1 MVQDPPQDGNAAS
14 TTPDKRYT
22 ALLNDSIFKGIHNA
36 YLMGASIV
44 ELKARIEV
52 AVCDSLLGAV
62 TFDSSTSTFSP
73 VFYGSST
80 TKQQPNAIDDLLNK
94 IVLKDLAPKL
104 SAELRDHA
112 WLTSV
117 LRAIYKQIVMLHID
131 RFPNS
136 TTTNTVYDLPN
147 PPQNE
152 QDLSSYPYPYLY
164 PGILDPDGKMA
175 DFDYANVGIGR
186 IQDDA
191 SSGYIKQNFFDN
203 FKLYDVTR
211 RALNCLTLL
220 LDEAEES
227 LLPVMTGCYQRRL
240 VQAILAD
247 SQIPSKEPDC
257 RKIPELG
264 PDKIKTTVEVLGD
277 LVVRLLEAW
286 DSFLR
291 ECFYSDMGS
300 KSNDPN
306 ALKRDDEIE
315 LAAYEAGRSLT
326 ALSWNVSMA
335 TAPLEKALKSEQE
348 NDPKIKDYLTR
359 KAQTT
364 WLQAFNDRDINQIQ
378 YQINALCTA
387 LDQAYYRVH
396 PDIKPPGADD
406 PLTPLNPDLPSQ
418 AIQAVKHSLNYWQR
432 TVTWICS
439 SNETN
444 QPALKPALD
453 PSSVGKT
460 IKPAID
466 SALAVKTNQPAI
478 DSAPTAAQ
486 TQKDATTGISSPSQ
500 TMKWQLSK
508 SLRTELIQQAI
519 VWQSLILCQQS
530 LKSFTMEKVTQ
541 RILDEFMQDLEK
553 AIIDEIKNNKVLR
566 NLSIGIIAVI
576 FVIIVLL
583 IVAAATNYHSFSF
596 SDLIKSPLVIITA
609 IGALI
614 TPFATGISSRLSKL
628 GTFFGVAGTATEQ
641 GLQRGY
647 ARLLIEFGYL
657 NHNLA
662 ITFPLIEFF
671 LWEGLQAVEENP
683 NGAEPIKTAIEDGY
697 DFLVKVFWSRT
708 DFEEEFQRVAQAAF
722 GPISAFIH
730 AQLQVTPP
738 TAKNSK
744 PR

>member
-22 ALLNDSIFKGIHNA
+22 VLLNDSIFKGIHNA

-62 TFDSSTSTFSP
+62 TFDSDTSTFGP
-73 VFYGSST
+73 VFHDSYIP
-80 TKQQPNAIDDLLNK
+80 KQQPNAIDDLLNK

-117 LRAIYKQIVMLHID
+117 LRAIFKQIVMLHID

-136 TTTNTVYDLPN
+136 TTTNTIYDLPN

-152 QDLSSYPYPYLY
+152 QVLSSYPYPYLY
-164 PGILDPDGKMA
+164 PGILDPDGKIA

-186 IQDDA
+186 IHDDA
-191 SSGYIKQNFFDN
+191 SSGNIRQTFFDN

-227 LLPVMTGCYQRRL
+227 LLPVMIGCYQRRL
-240 VQAILAD
+240 VQAILANP
-247 SQIPSKEPDC
+247 QIPGKEPDC
-257 RKIPELG
+257 GKIPELDS
-264 PDKIKTTVEVLGD
+264 DKIKAAVETLGN

-286 DSFLR
+286 DGFLR

-306 ALKRDDEIE
+306 VLKRDDEIE

-326 ALSWNVSMA
+326 ALSWNVSVA
-335 TAPLEKALKSEQE
+335 TAPLEKSLKPKQE
-348 NDPKIKDYLTR
+348 EDPKIKDYLTK
-359 KAQTT
+359 KAQNT
-364 WLQAFNDRDINQIQ
+364 WLQVFNDRDINQIQ

-387 LDQAYYRVH
+387 LDQAYYRVN

-418 AIQAVKHSLNYWQR
+418 AIQAVKHSLDYWQR

-466 SALAVKTNQPAI
+466 SA
-478 DSAPTAAQ
+478 PTDAQ
-486 TQKDATTGISSPSQ
+486 TQKGATSSPSE

-530 LKSFTMEKVTQ
+530 LQSFTMEKVTQ
-541 RILDEFMQDLEK
+541 RILDRFMQDLEK
-553 AIIDEIKNNKVLR
+553 AIIDEIKNNKLLR
-566 NLSIGIIAVI
+566 YLSIGIIAVI
-576 FVIIVLL
+576 FVIIALL
-583 IVAAATNYHSFSF
+583 IVAAATNYHNFSF
-596 SDLIKSPLVIITA
+596 NDLIKSPLVIITA

-614 TPFATGISSRLSKL
+614 TPFVTGISSRLSKL
-628 GTFFGVAGTATEQ
+628 GTFFGAAGTATEQ
-641 GLQRGY
+641 GIQRGY

-683 NGAEPIKTAIEDGY
+683 NGAEPIRTAIEDGY
-697 DFLVKVFWSRT
+697 DFLVKVFWTRT

-730 AQLQVTPP
+730 AQLQVTKP
-738 TAKNSK
+738 AAKSSRKNSK
-744 PR
+744 PH

>member
-1 MVQDPPQDGNAAS
+1 MVQNPPVGNPAS

-52 AVCDSLLGAV
+52 AVCDSLLDAV
-62 TFDSSTSTFSP
+62 TFDNSTSTFSP
-73 VFYGSST
+73 VFDGSSIP
-80 TKQQPNAIDDLLNK
+80 KQQPNAIDDLLNK

-117 LRAIYKQIVMLHID
+117 LRAIFKQIVKLHID

-136 TTTNTVYDLPN
+136 TTTNTIYDLPN

-152 QDLSSYPYPYLY
+152 QDLLSYPYPYLY
-164 PGILDPDGKMA
+164 PGILDPDGKIA

-191 SSGYIKQNFFDN
+191 SSGNIRQNFFDK

-247 SQIPSKEPDC
+247 PQIPGQEPDC

-264 PDKIKTTVEVLGD
+264 PEKIKTSVESLGD

-306 ALKRDDEIE
+306 ALKRDDEVE

-326 ALSWNVSMA
+326 SLSWNVSMA
-335 TAPLEKALKSEQE
+335 TAPLEKALKPEQE
-348 NDPKIKDYLTR
+348 NDPKIKDYLKR

-364 WLQAFNDRDINQIQ
+364 WMQAFNDRDINQIQ
-378 YQINALCTA
+378 YQINALCTS

-396 PDIKPPGADD
+396 PDIKPVGADD

-418 AIQAVKHSLNYWQR
+418 AIQAVKHSLDYWQR

-466 SALAVKTNQPAI
+466 SVPA
-478 DSAPTAAQ
+478 DAQ
-486 TQKDATTGISSPSQ
+486 NQKDATTGVSSPSQ

-553 AIIDEIKNNKVLR
+553 GIIDEIKNNKVLR

-576 FVIIVLL
+576 FVIIALL
-583 IVAAATNYHSFSF
+583 IVAAATNYHNFSF
-596 SDLIKSPLVIITA
+596 NDLIKSPLVIITA

-614 TPFATGISSRLSKL
+614 TPFVTGISSRLSKL
-628 GTFFGVAGTATEQ
+628 GTFFGAAGTATEQ
-641 GLQRGY
+641 GIQRGY
-647 ARLLIEFGYL
+647 ARLLIEFG
-657 NHNLA
+657 
-662 ITFPLIEFF
+662 
-671 LWEGLQAVEENP
+671 
-683 NGAEPIKTAIEDGY
+683 
-697 DFLVKVFWSRT
+697 
-708 DFEEEFQRVAQAAF
+708 
-722 GPISAFIH
+722 
-730 AQLQVTPP
+730 
-738 TAKNSK
+738 
-744 PR
+744 

>member
-1 MVQDPPQDGNAAS
+1 MHCLITKGVYNTMVQNPPVGNPAS
-14 TTPDKRYT
+14 TAPDKRYT

-52 AVCDSLLGAV
+52 AVCDSLLDAV
-62 TFDSSTSTFSP
+62 TFDNSTSTFSP
-73 VFYGSST
+73 VFDGSSIP
-80 TKQQPNAIDDLLNK
+80 KQQPNAIDDLLNK

-117 LRAIYKQIVMLHID
+117 LRAIFKQIVMLHID

-136 TTTNTVYDLPN
+136 TTTNTIYDLAK
-147 PPQNE
+147 PPQNAE
-152 QDLSSYPYPYLY
+152 DLSSYPYPYLY
-164 PGILDPDGKMA
+164 PGILDPDGKIA

-191 SSGYIKQNFFDN
+191 SSGNIKQNFFDN

-247 SQIPSKEPDC
+247 TKIPGQEPDC

-264 PDKIKTTVEVLGD
+264 PDKIKTTVEALGD

-335 TAPLEKALKSEQE
+335 TAPLEKA
-348 NDPKIKDYLTR
+348 
-359 KAQTT
+359 
-364 WLQAFNDRDINQIQ
+364 
-378 YQINALCTA
+378 
-387 LDQAYYRVH
+387 YYRVH

-418 AIQAVKHSLNYWQR
+418 GIQAVKHSLNYWQR

-466 SALAVKTNQPAI
+466 SVPA
-478 DSAPTAAQ
+478 DTQ
-486 TQKDATTGISSPSQ
+486 TQRDATTGISSPSQ

-530 LKSFTMEKVTQ
+530 LQSFTMEKVTQ
-541 RILDEFMQDLEK
+541 RILDKFMQDLEK

-566 NLSIGIIAVI
+566 ILSIGIIAVI
-576 FVIIVLL
+576 FVIIALL
-583 IVAAATNYHSFSF
+583 VVAAATNYHSFSF

-628 GTFFGVAGTATEQ
+628 GTFFGAAGTATEQ
-641 GLQRGY
+641 GLQHGY

-697 DFLVKVFWSRT
+697 DFLVKVFWTRT

-730 AQLQVTPP
+730 AQLQVTQP
-738 TAKNSK
+738 TAKSSQKNSK

>member
-1 MVQDPPQDGNAAS
+1 MAQDPPQDGNTAS
-14 TTPDKRYT
+14 ITPDKRYT

-52 AVCDSLLGAV
+52 AVCDSLLSAV

-80 TKQQPNAIDDLLNK
+80 PKQQPNAIDDLLNK

-117 LRAIYKQIVMLHID
+117 LRAIFKQIVMLHID

-136 TTTNTVYDLPN
+136 TTTNTIYDLPK
-147 PPQNE
+147 PPQKAE
-152 QDLSSYPYPYLY
+152 DLSSYPYPYLY
-164 PGILDPDGKMA
+164 PGILDPDGKIG

-191 SSGYIKQNFFDN
+191 YSGNIKQNFFDN

-227 LLPVMTGCYQRRL
+227 LLPVMTGCYQCRL

-247 SQIPSKEPDC
+247 SQIPSEEPDC

-264 PDKIKTTVEVLGD
+264 PDKIKTTVEALGN
-277 LVVRLLEAW
+277 LIVRLLEAW

-300 KSNDPN
+300 ISNDPN

-335 TAPLEKALKSEQE
+335 TAPLEKALKPEQE
-348 NDPKIKDYLTR
+348 NDHKIKDYLTR
-359 KAQTT
+359 KAQTI

-418 AIQAVKHSLNYWQR
+418 AIQAVKHSLDYWQR

-444 QPALKPALD
+444 QPTLRPALD

-466 SALAVKTNQPAI
+466 SAPA
-478 DSAPTAAQ
+478 AAQ
-486 TQKDATTGISSPSQ
+486 NQKDATTGITSPSQ

-576 FVIIVLL
+576 FVIIALL
-583 IVAAATNYHSFSF
+583 IVAAATNYQGFSF

-614 TPFATGISSRLSKL
+614 TPFVTGISSRLSKL
-628 GTFFGVAGTATEQ
+628 GTFFGTAGTATEQ

-647 ARLLIEFGYL
+647 GRLLIEFGYL

-671 LWEGLQAVEENP
+671 LWEDLQAVEANP

-697 DFLVKVFWSRT
+697 DFLVKVFWT
-708 DFEEEFQRVAQAAF
+708 KADFEEEFQRVAQAAF

-730 AQLQVTPP
+730 AQLQVTPSS
-738 TAKNSK
+738 AKSSRKNSK
-744 PR
+744 SH

>member
-1 MVQDPPQDGNAAS
+1 MVQNPPVGNPAS
-14 TTPDKRYT
+14 TTPDKPYT

-36 YLMGASIV
+36 YLIGSSVV

-80 TKQQPNAIDDLLNK
+80 LKQQPNAIDDLLNK

-117 LRAIYKQIVMLHID
+117 LRAIFKQIVMLHID

-136 TTTNTVYDLPN
+136 TTTNTIYDLAK
-147 PPQNE
+147 PPQNAE
-152 QDLSSYPYPYLY
+152 DLSSYPYPYLY
-164 PGILDPDGKMA
+164 PGILDPDGKIA

-191 SSGYIKQNFFDN
+191 SSGNIKQNFFDN

-247 SQIPSKEPDC
+247 TQIPGQEPDC

-264 PDKIKTTVEVLGD
+264 PDKIKTTVEALGD

-335 TAPLEKALKSEQE
+335 TAPLEKALQPEQE
-348 NDPKIKDYLTR
+348 KDPKIKDYLTR

-364 WLQAFNDRDINQIQ
+364 WMQAFNDRDINQIQ

-418 AIQAVKHSLNYWQR
+418 GIQAVKHSLNYWQR

-466 SALAVKTNQPAI
+466 SVPA
-478 DSAPTAAQ
+478 DTQ
-486 TQKDATTGISSPSQ
+486 TQRDATTGISSPSQ

-530 LKSFTMEKVTQ
+530 LQSFTMEKVTQ
-541 RILDEFMQDLEK
+541 RILDKFMQDLEK

-566 NLSIGIIAVI
+566 ILSIGIIAVI
-576 FVIIVLL
+576 FVIIALL
-583 IVAAATNYHSFSF
+583 VVAAATNYHSFSF

-628 GTFFGVAGTATEQ
+628 GTFFGAAGTATEQ
-641 GLQRGY
+641 GLQHGY

-697 DFLVKVFWSRT
+697 DFLVKVFWTRT

-730 AQLQVTPP
+730 AQLQVTSP
-738 TAKNSK
+738 TAKGSRKNAK